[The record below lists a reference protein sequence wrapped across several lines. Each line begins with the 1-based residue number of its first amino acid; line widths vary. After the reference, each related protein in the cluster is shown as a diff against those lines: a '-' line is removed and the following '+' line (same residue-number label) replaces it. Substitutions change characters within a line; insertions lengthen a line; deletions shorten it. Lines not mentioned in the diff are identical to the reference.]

1 MAAPSKRVVKN
12 RIMRLL
18 ELKAIKPSKGAAPLY
33 MVHELDMVTDL
44 NAKEL
49 ITDALLDLAK
59 QGLVKLT
66 YTGSS
71 IASVERV
78 KAQDLQTVVV
88 NPTPTQAR
96 TRSTTRQTVPA
107 IRATPQPRTPRK
119 ATQKETTM
127 STATII
133 HEAPTAAPAL
143 SPIQMIEQLSEKA
156 EGLQMELAAM
166 STEVEALRTEKSRL
180 ETVLEERDAEITR
193 LSIALTTTSATLTE
207 SNTLNSSLK
216 RDLEAAKVQSSSL
229 DALALRVGNILKS

>member
-1 MAAPSKRVVKN
+1 MAAPSKKVVRN
-12 RIMRLL
+12 RIVRLL
-18 ELKAIKPSKGAAPLY
+18 KQKPMINPSKVRAPDY
-33 MVHELDMVTDL
+33 IVHEIKMSDVLTGKEIISEILVDM
-44 NAKEL
+44 AAE
-49 ITDALLDLAK
+49 
-59 QGLVKLT
+59 GLVKLE
-66 YTGSS
+66 YSGSN
-71 IASVERV
+71 ITSVELT
-78 KAQDLQTVVV
+78 KELELQTVVV
-88 NPTPTQAR
+88 KPTQAR

-107 IRATPQPRTPRK
+107 VRATPQPRTPRK

-180 ETVLEERDAEITR
+180 ETVLEERDADITR
-193 LSIALTTTSATLTE
+193 LSGALTTTSATLTE